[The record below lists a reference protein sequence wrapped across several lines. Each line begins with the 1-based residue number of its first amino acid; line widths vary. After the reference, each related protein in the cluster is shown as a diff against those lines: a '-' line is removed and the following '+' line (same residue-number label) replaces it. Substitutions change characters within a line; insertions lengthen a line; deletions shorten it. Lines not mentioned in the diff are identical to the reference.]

1 LFEIAAIFSVDGA
14 YHRRGDGA
22 TSRQTEQVLKN
33 VGALLAAEGFSLAD
47 VVEATVFATDMGA
60 FAAVNEV

>member
-1 LFEIAAIFSVDGA
+1 MDGA

-47 VVEATVFATDMGA
+47 VVKATVFATDMGA